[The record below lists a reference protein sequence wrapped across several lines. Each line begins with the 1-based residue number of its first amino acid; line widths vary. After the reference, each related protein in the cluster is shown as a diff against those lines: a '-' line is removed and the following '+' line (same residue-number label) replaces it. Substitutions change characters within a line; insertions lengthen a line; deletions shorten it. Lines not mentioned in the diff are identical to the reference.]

1 LTEHILTKLF
11 CQNRYLIAEDIMFQA
26 LRIRDFRWLWVGGS
40 ISSLG
45 SWLLVL
51 AVPAHLFIV
60 TGSLA
65 KTGLSLA
72 AGYLPQ
78 LLLGPVAGALA
89 DRWDRR
95 RLMIT
100 ASLGQA
106 AAVATML
113 LALSPGR
120 YWIIYAAL
128 AAESSGAVLFAP
140 AVQART
146 PAMVGTGPMLTSAN
160 SLNALRDGVVR
171 LVGGPLGGIL
181 LAALGI
187 RALICADV
195 VSYLVGAGAGVMT
208 SRVAGDRHDRRG
220 GTAADRPGS
229 TDPDR
234 PGSTDPDRPGST
246 AKDAGPGAV
255 REVGR
260 DLRAGLGILARSP
273 AARAL
278 LPVTVIFLAANASLT
293 AVLIPFGI
301 QRLGGSRPTGFLL
314 AALGVGFLLGAPA
327 LRALL
332 DRCPARTLL
341 AAALSASAAGYWLL
355 WHSGSLAAALPAA
368 VAVGMSGSMAL
379 VIPQVTVQRA
389 IPNAALG
396 RISAVFLT
404 GEAAATLA
412 GAVAGPLLAESL
424 GMTGLAA
431 TVSLATLAAAVL
443 AFTLV
448 PPAPPALP
456 APQTP

>member
-1 LTEHILTKLF
+1 
-11 CQNRYLIAEDIMFQA
+11 MFQA

-120 YWIIYAAL
+120 YWILYAAL

-140 AVQART
+140 ALQART
-146 PAMVGTGPMLTSAN
+146 PAMVGTGTMLTSAN

-195 VSYLVGAGAGVMT
+195 VSYLVGAGAG
-208 SRVAGDRHDRRG
+208 ADDIPGRG
-220 GTAADRPGS
+220 RP
-229 TDPDR
+229 
-234 PGSTDPDRPGST
+234 
-246 AKDAGPGAV
+246 A
-255 REVGR
+255 
-260 DLRAGLGILARSP
+260 
-273 AARAL
+273 
-278 LPVTVIFLAANASLT
+278 
-293 AVLIPFGI
+293 
-301 QRLGGSRPTGFLL
+301 
-314 AALGVGFLLGAPA
+314 
-327 LRALL
+327 
-332 DRCPARTLL
+332 
-341 AAALSASAAGYWLL
+341 
-355 WHSGSLAAALPAA
+355 
-368 VAVGMSGSMAL
+368 
-379 VIPQVTVQRA
+379 
-389 IPNAALG
+389 
-396 RISAVFLT
+396 
-404 GEAAATLA
+404 
-412 GAVAGPLLAESL
+412 
-424 GMTGLAA
+424 
-431 TVSLATLAAAVL
+431 
-443 AFTLV
+443 
-448 PPAPPALP
+448 
-456 APQTP
+456 

>member
-1 LTEHILTKLF
+1 
-11 CQNRYLIAEDIMFQA
+11 MFQA
-26 LRIRDFRWLWVGGS
+26 LRIRDFRWLWTGGS

-51 AVPAHLFIV
+51 AVPAHLYAV

-100 ASLGQA
+100 ASLAQA

-113 LALSPGR
+113 LALAPGR
-120 YWIIYAAL
+120 YWIFYAAL
-128 AAESSGAVLFAP
+128 AAESSGAMLFAP
-140 AVQART
+140 ALQART
-146 PAMVGTGPMLTSAN
+146 PAIVGTGTMLTSAN

-181 LAALGI
+181 LAAIGI
-187 RALICADV
+187 RALIGADV
-195 VSYLVGAGAGVMT
+195 LSYLAGAGAGLMT
-208 SRVAGDRHDRRG
+208 SRVAR
-220 GTAADRPGS
+220 DRPGR
-229 TDPDR
+229 TDR
-234 PGSTDPDRPGST
+234 
-246 AKDAGPGAV
+246 AV

-260 DLRAGLGILARSP
+260 ELRAGLGILVGSP

-278 LPVTVIFLAANASLT
+278 LPVAVISLAANASLS

-314 AALGVGFLLGAPA
+314 AALGAGFLLGAPA
-327 LRALL
+327 LRFLL
-332 DRCPARTLL
+332 DRWAARTFL
-341 AAALSASAAGYWLL
+341 AATLTTSAVSYWLL
-355 WHSGSLAAALPAA
+355 WQSASLATALPAA
-368 VAVGMSGSMAL
+368 VAVGLAGSMSL
-379 VIPQVTVQRA
+379 VITQVTVQRV

-396 RISAVFLT
+396 RVTAVFLT

-412 GAVAGPLLAESL
+412 GAVTGPLLAQSL
-424 GMTGLAA
+424 GMSGLAA
-431 TVSLATLAAAVL
+431 TVSLATVAAAVV
-443 AFTLV
+443 AFTLI
-448 PPAPPALP
+448 PAPALIPAPPEP
-456 APQTP
+456 RPDIVQP

>member
-1 LTEHILTKLF
+1 
-11 CQNRYLIAEDIMFQA
+11 MFQA

-234 PGSTDPDRPGST
+234 PGST

-301 QRLGGSRPTGFLL
+301 QHLGGSRPTGFLL

-332 DRCPARTLL
+332 DRWPARTLL

-379 VIPQVTVQRA
+379 VIPQVTVQRV

-412 GAVAGPLLAESL
+412 GAVTGPLLAQSL

-456 APQTP
+456 APQTL

>member
-1 LTEHILTKLF
+1 
-11 CQNRYLIAEDIMFQA
+11 MFQA
-26 LRIRDFRWLWVGGS
+26 LRIRDFRWLWTGGS
-40 ISSLG
+40 ISALG

-51 AVPAHLFIV
+51 AVPAHLYAV

-100 ASLGQA
+100 ASLAQA

-113 LALSPGR
+113 AALSPGR
-120 YWIIYAAL
+120 YWIFYAAL

-140 AVQART
+140 AIQART
-146 PAMVGTGPMLTSAN
+146 PAIVGTGTMLTSAN

-181 LAALGI
+181 LAVIGI

-195 VSYLVGAGAGVMT
+195 LSYLVGAGAGLMT
-208 SRVAGDRHDRRG
+208 SRVAGDRHGR
-220 GTAADRPGS
+220 
-229 TDPDR
+229 
-234 PGSTDPDRPGST
+234 
-246 AKDAGPGAV
+246 AGGAV
-255 REVGR
+255 RGVGRGAVGGVGR
-260 DLRAGLGILARSP
+260 DLREGLGVLAGSP

-278 LPVTVIFLAANASLT
+278 LPVAVIFLAANASLS

-314 AALGVGFLLGAPA
+314 AALGAGFLLGAPA
-327 LRALL
+327 LRFLL
-332 DRCPARTLL
+332 DRWPARFLL
-341 AAALSASAAGYWLL
+341 AATLATSAASYWLL
-355 WHSGSLAAALPAA
+355 WHAASLAAALPAA
-368 VAVGMSGSMAL
+368 VAVGLSGSMSL
-379 VIPQVTVQRA
+379 VITQVTVQRV

-404 GEAAATLA
+404 GEAAATLV
-412 GAVAGPLLAESL
+412 GAVTGPLLAQSL

-431 TVSLATLAAAVL
+431 AASLATLAAAVL
-443 AFTLV
+443 AFTLI
-448 PPAPPALP
+448 PAAPQGLLIPQPTLQPAPRSSSISPVCRTGTGSP
-456 APQTP
+456 DSPDGRRAPE

>member
-1 LTEHILTKLF
+1 
-11 CQNRYLIAEDIMFQA
+11 
-26 LRIRDFRWLWVGGS
+26 
-40 ISSLG
+40 
-45 SWLLVL
+45 
-51 AVPAHLFIV
+51 
-60 TGSLA
+60 
-65 KTGLSLA
+65 
-72 AGYLPQ
+72 
-78 LLLGPVAGALA
+78 
-89 DRWDRR
+89 
-95 RLMIT
+95 
-100 ASLGQA
+100 
-106 AAVATML
+106 
-113 LALSPGR
+113 
-120 YWIIYAAL
+120 
-128 AAESSGAVLFAP
+128 
-140 AVQART
+140 
-146 PAMVGTGPMLTSAN
+146 
-160 SLNALRDGVVR
+160 
-171 LVGGPLGGIL
+171 
-181 LAALGI
+181 
-187 RALICADV
+187 
-195 VSYLVGAGAGVMT
+195 MT
-208 SRVAGDRHDRRG
+208 SRVAGDRHGRPGSTAPDRPG
-220 GTAADRPGS
+220 STAADRPGG
-229 TDPDR
+229 TAADR

-301 QRLGGSRPTGFLL
+301 QHLGGSRPTGFLL

-332 DRCPARTLL
+332 DRWPARTLL
-341 AAALSASAAGYWLL
+341 AAALSASAASYWLL

-379 VIPQVTVQRA
+379 VIPQVTVQRV

-412 GAVAGPLLAESL
+412 GAVTGPLLAESL

-448 PPAPPALP
+448 PPAQPALP

>member
-1 LTEHILTKLF
+1 
-11 CQNRYLIAEDIMFQA
+11 MFQA

-120 YWIIYAAL
+120 YWILYAAL

-140 AVQART
+140 ALQART
-146 PAMVGTGPMLTSAN
+146 PAMVGTGTMLTSAN

-195 VSYLVGAGAGVMT
+195 VSYLIGAGAGAMT
-208 SRVAGDRHDRRG
+208 SRVAGDRHDRRDGTATHRPG
-220 GTAADRPGS
+220 GTAAG
-229 TDPDR
+229 
-234 PGSTDPDRPGST
+234 
-246 AKDAGPGAV
+246 AGRTAV
-255 REVGR
+255 RAVGR

-301 QRLGGSRPTGFLL
+301 QRLGGGRPTGFLL
-314 AALGVGFLLGAPA
+314 AALGVGFLLGAPV

-332 DRCPARTLL
+332 DRCPVRTLL
-341 AAALSASAAGYWLL
+341 AATLAASAASYWLL

-368 VAVGMSGSMAL
+368 VAVGLSGSMSL
-379 VIPQVTVQRA
+379 VIPQVTVQRV

-412 GAVAGPLLAESL
+412 GAVTGPLLAQSL

-431 TVSLATLAAAVL
+431 TVSLATLAAAIL
-443 AFTLV
+443 AFTLI
-448 PPAPPALP
+448 PPAPQASPAPPARP
-456 APQTP
+456 RTHDIGQAS

>member
-1 LTEHILTKLF
+1 
-11 CQNRYLIAEDIMFQA
+11 MFQA

-106 AAVATML
+106 AAVAAML

-140 AVQART
+140 AIQART
-146 PAMVGTGPMLTSAN
+146 PAMVGTGAMLTSAN

-181 LAALGI
+181 LAAFGI

-208 SRVAGDRHDRRG
+208 SRVAGDRHDRG
-220 GTAADRPGS
+220 DR
-229 TDPDR
+229 R
-234 PGSTDPDRPGST
+234 R
-246 AKDAGPGAV
+246 AV
-255 REVGR
+255 RGVGR
-260 DLRAGLGILARSP
+260 DLREGLGILARSP

-278 LPVTVIFLAANASLT
+278 FPVTVIFLAANASLT
-293 AVLIPFGI
+293 AVLIPFAL
-301 QRLGGSRPTGFLL
+301 QRLGGSRPVGFLL
-314 AALGVGFLLGAPA
+314 AALGVGFLLGAPS

-341 AAALSASAAGYWLL
+341 AATLTASAASYWLL

-379 VIPQVTVQRA
+379 VIAQVTVQRV

-396 RISAVFLT
+396 RVSAVFLT

-412 GAVAGPLLAESL
+412 GAVTGPALAEAL

-431 TVSLATLAAAVL
+431 IVSLATLTAAVL
-443 AFTLV
+443 ALALV
-448 PPAPPALP
+448 PPAPQILP